1 MPKFIAH
8 IGMRPI
14 NGEDAYTVE
23 TEFTATSY
31 PTAWAHVQKVAAG
44 FQATVGTHRIQQISE
59 DGEITDPPPIIVAPL
74 DADRGALASARRPPL
89 ALPAPPATSPGNVA
103 APAVMAWLGAAKVAM
118 PKVLPFPIE
127 ENANDTAAA

>member
-1 MPKFIAH
+1 VPKFIAH
-8 IGMRPI
+8 VGMRPI
-14 NGEDAYTVE
+14 NGEEAYTVE

-31 PTAWAHVQKVAAG
+31 PQAWAHVQKVAAG

-59 DGEITDPPPIIVAPL
+59 DGEITDPPSILVAPL
-74 DADRGALASARRPPL
+74 AEVQGLAAARRPPL

-103 APAVMAWLGAAKVAM
+103 APVMAWLGAAKVAM